1 MTDLYQLTM
10 MQGFFKNGMH
20 KRIAFFDLFFR
31 TQDQINYAIMA
42 GLEQVVD
49 YIKNLKFSDSDID
62 YLKSLNLFDTDF
74 LKYLKDFKFTGDI
87 FSVEEGEVVFPN
99 EPILIVKAPMGQA
112 QLIETTLLNIIN
124 HQTLIASKAAR
135 IVEAAGEAQVIE
147 FGLRRAQGPDAGIY
161 GTRAAMIGGCN
172 GTSNVM
178 SAKLFNILAKGTHG
192 HSFVQS
198 FNSES
203 EAFRAF
209 SKVYPD
215 SCLLLVDTYD
225 TLKSGVPNAIKIFN
239 ELKQAGHKPLGIR
252 LDSGDLAYLSKAARV
267 MLDKAGFSDT
277 VIFASNDIDEHLIE
291 QLKLQGAKIDV
302 YGVGTK
308 LITSADMPSLGGVYK
323 LAALEEENGNIK
335 SVMKFSDSEFKMTN
349 PAFKNLYR
357 IYSGDSGMAYADL
370 ITLNGEELDNPLT
383 LTHPTERYREVTL
396 TDYTARPMLKQI
408 FYGGKLVYKIP
419 TLKATIEFS
428 RKEKQKFWAEH
439 KRITRPQ
446 IYKVNLSNGLYKL
459 KQAIIL
465 SATPKVS
472 Q

>member
-1 MTDLYQLTM
+1 MRNLTLMTDLYQLTM

-178 SAKLFNILAKGTHG
+178 SA
-192 HSFVQS
+192 
-198 FNSES
+198 
-203 EAFRAF
+203 
-209 SKVYPD
+209 
-215 SCLLLVDTYD
+215 
-225 TLKSGVPNAIKIFN
+225 
-239 ELKQAGHKPLGIR
+239 
-252 LDSGDLAYLSKAARV
+252 
-267 MLDKAGFSDT
+267 
-277 VIFASNDIDEHLIE
+277 
-291 QLKLQGAKIDV
+291 
-302 YGVGTK
+302 
-308 LITSADMPSLGGVYK
+308 
-323 LAALEEENGNIK
+323 
-335 SVMKFSDSEFKMTN
+335 
-349 PAFKNLYR
+349 
-357 IYSGDSGMAYADL
+357 
-370 ITLNGEELDNPLT
+370 
-383 LTHPTERYREVTL
+383 
-396 TDYTARPMLKQI
+396 
-408 FYGGKLVYKIP
+408 
-419 TLKATIEFS
+419 
-428 RKEKQKFWAEH
+428 
-439 KRITRPQ
+439 
-446 IYKVNLSNGLYKL
+446 
-459 KQAIIL
+459 
-465 SATPKVS
+465 
-472 Q
+472 